1 MHRAV
6 DSEEGSTSNL
16 AGPIRGEIPGRHG
29 RLGGGEGV
37 SRGSS
42 GRGGRWKTGVEQE
55 RGRRERG
62 KVKMDG
68 RMEEVM
74 NN

>member
-1 MHRAV
+1 MRKAAPV
-6 DSEEGSTSNL
+6 IWQVRSEARSLGVTD
-16 AGPIRGEIPGRHG
+16 G
-29 RLGGGEGV
+29 LGGGEGV

>member
-6 DSEEGSTSNL
+6 DSEEGSTSNWQVRSE
-16 AGPIRGEIPGRHG
+16 ARF
-29 RLGGGEGV
+29 LGVTDGSGGGV
-37 SRGSS
+37 SRGSG